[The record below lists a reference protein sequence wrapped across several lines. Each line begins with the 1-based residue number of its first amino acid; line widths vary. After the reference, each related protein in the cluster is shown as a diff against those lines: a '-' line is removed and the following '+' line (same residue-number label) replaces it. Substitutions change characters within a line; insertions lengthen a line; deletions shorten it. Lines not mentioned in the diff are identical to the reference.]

1 MVSGIEIDID
11 TIAIPRVGY
20 LPKLVQE
27 PAARRATQLCVE
39 ALRARAAREPQ
50 SAANLWASDL
60 WAELRDASVEPR
72 TAALA
77 AQPLSLSELHVAAL
91 YLGFG
96 LQSRPGQFGLP

>member
-1 MVSGIEIDID
+1 M
-11 TIAIPRVGY
+11 
-20 LPKLVQE
+20 QE

-77 AQPLSLSELHVAAL
+77 AQPVAA
-91 YLGFG
+91 
-96 LQSRPGQFGLP
+96 